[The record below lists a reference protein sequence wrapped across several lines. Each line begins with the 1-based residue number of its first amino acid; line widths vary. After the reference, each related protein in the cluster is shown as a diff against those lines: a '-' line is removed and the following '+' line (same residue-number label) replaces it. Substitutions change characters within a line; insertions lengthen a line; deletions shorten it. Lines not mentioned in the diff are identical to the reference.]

1 MLLLLTAIALIN
13 YSPFQTYLAGK
24 AADILSKQLK
34 TKVSVGHVH
43 IGLLNSVEIQEV
55 FLQDQTG
62 DTLVYA
68 GGIEARITDWFIFKK
83 KPVLHYLGVRNTYV
97 HLHRRDSAVWNYAFI
112 EDAFSS
118 PSQSPKDTTTGKP
131 FEFDLDKIQL
141 KDVRVFMDDGWVGE
155 DLRIKIG
162 YMLADA
168 NNINTVDELINLNKI
183 ELKESGM
190 MVREYDGLRPPH
202 LKPKHSLAFDS
213 TPFNPDHWKVKADQL
228 LLESCFFSYDD
239 GEDIPVAGHFDE
251 THMNITGINIDATGI
266 NIVGDTITAKLQNMT
281 AAERCGINIK
291 KMTCDVSVSPIAS
304 ICSNLYMETNHSILR
319 DYYAM
324 HYRHFPDF
332 NNYLDSVTMVAQLR
346 DARVDKRDVMFFAPQ
361 LQDFPD
367 MVLTIDG
374 RGKGTVT
381 DLTASDLSVTD
392 GFFTLKG
399 NLAMQ
404 GLPDINSTLITF
416 RDGEI
421 TTTGKGIVHYAPAL
435 RNNPVFSADSVSYLR
450 FNGIFEGYIENF
462 RVAGAFKSN
471 LGEAV
476 TDISLIMPG
485 FHPDSAT
492 YSGSLST
499 SHLQLGKVLQQSLLG
514 DITTDQKVSG
524 RSFNPDNMQMRL
536 DGLIK
541 EFQVNGYRYHNI
553 ITEGTLA
560 RQQFDGRVLVDDP
573 NLALDF
579 DGHLNYSGNDLRINA
594 TAHLLACN
602 LRAVRL
608 VSDSLTA
615 SADFFLNCTG
625 NNIDNFFGSAKLFNI
640 DLRRNAHRLDIDS
653 VYVLS
658 EGDSVNRALK
668 VTSDAFNADINGR
681 YKLSEL
687 PVAVQYYLS
696 QYIPNYV
703 RQPDTKLSGQQF
715 DFTLNTHEVDSIF
728 AVVLPIVRGFDDAKV
743 KGSFNTTAGTIS
755 VDAFVPWGKVG
766 LLELTGA
773 ELVGVGDLN
782 RLSLNTTVAFAS
794 LADSA
799 VKGAMSLNTSVAN
812 DSIGFT
818 LSTISPDQESSA
830 LFSGL
835 IRAHEDTLTLTT
847 APSQFYLSRVKW
859 DIAGGSTVQYSD
871 KYLSVERVLLTS
883 GIQQISVSG
892 TPANGGTVL
901 LNAHNLDVAHL
912 GNIAGFAG
920 YQPDGRIDATVSVN
934 DMFGNL
940 RINANVRASG
950 VKLGNDT
957 VGNINIVGF
966 YDEKRKLISIDPQT
980 GIFRNN
986 AAAMI
991 SGTVSLD
998 SATGQR
1004 IEGTLR
1010 FRDARLAWGA
1020 PFLAGLMSNLKGDIN
1035 GSVGIS
1041 GTIPKPSIDGALSL
1055 SDASLRFDY
1064 LGCTYKIPVAAVGIS
1079 NTRIDFGRITLY
1091 DVFGNPAV
1099 MSGYFA
1105 HNMFNRMRM
1114 RLNFTTPKF
1123 EVMNLTH
1130 AENDLFY
1137 GKLIAG
1143 MDSFTVRGPFNNV
1156 KLNLYGGKPAAKSTI
1171 YIPASTGNYTGGYS
1185 YVTFKSYGEVQEVK
1199 KKVKDKLSINLEADL
1214 NPLAE
1219 IHIVMDPA
1227 TNDEI
1232 VATGSGNIQ
1241 MDVPPNNDMRMTGTY
1256 TIADGTY
1263 TLTFP
1268 QLALHRVFRLSNGST
1283 IAFNGPFASTNLDV
1297 DAIYSVK
1304 ARLFDILNDADKAL
1318 LSDNDKRDA
1327 QVMQFVNVILHMNG
1341 PIYSSRL
1348 SFDLDVDGKQSGA
1361 SVPYQKLQQINK
1373 DDRRK
1378 SDQVA
1383 GLLLVGSFIPE
1394 DGPFGSSF
1402 GSSALSGTVNNVSQM
1417 ISNTASTGLTK
1428 IVNKLLGNRN
1438 VNVAVKYTNYNFN
1451 DATNVGGSVNRNQ
1464 LKLGVTKNYL
1474 NDRLLVSLGSTS
1486 DWGKPANTNAATS
1499 VNFAG
1504 DFRLQYLLSGTNGLR
1519 LSAFQT
1525 SDFDVV
1531 QNKNV
1536 QRVGAGIGWR
1546 RSFDNLG
1553 EFFGGNKYR
1562 QKQATL
1568 QQAREAAAAADTTT
1582 RKANK
1587 PVKAGKGKK

>member
-1 MLLLLTAIALIN
+1 VLIN

-24 AADILSKQLK
+24 AADMLSKQLK
-34 TKVSVGHVH
+34 TKVAVGHVR

-55 FLQDQTG
+55 YLQDQTG

-68 GGIEARITDWFIFKK
+68 GGIEARITDWFIFKN

-97 HLHRRDSAVWNYAFI
+97 HLHRRHSAVWNYAFI

-118 PSQSPKDTTTGKP
+118 PSQSPKDTTPGKP
-131 FEFDLDKIQL
+131 FELDLDKIQL
-141 KDVRVFMDDGWVGE
+141 KDVRVYMDDGWVGE
-155 DLRIKIG
+155 DLRLIIG

-168 NNINTVDELINLNKI
+168 NNVDLVEELINLNKI
-183 ELKESGM
+183 ELRESGVT
-190 MVREYDGLRPPH
+190 VREYDGLRPPH
-202 LKPKHSLAFDS
+202 LKPKHSNAFDS
-213 TPFNPDHWKVKADQL
+213 TPFNPDHWKVSADQL
-228 LLESCFFSYDD
+228 LLKSCFFSYDD
-239 GEDIPVAGHFDE
+239 GDDEPVAGEFDE
-251 THMNITGINIDATGI
+251 THMNITGIDIDATGI
-266 NIVGDTITAKLQNMT
+266 NIVGDTITAKLENMA
-281 AAERCGINIK
+281 AAERCGLNIK
-291 KMTCDVSVSPIAS
+291 KMTCNVSVSPIAS
-304 ICSNLYMETNHSILR
+304 VCSNLYLETNHSILR

-332 NNYLDSVTMVAQLR
+332 NDYLDSVTMVTQFR

-361 LQDFPD
+361 LSDFPD
-367 MVLTIDG
+367 MVLTMNG

-381 DLTASDLSVTD
+381 DLNASDLSVTD

-421 TTTGKGIVHYAPAL
+421 TTTGKGIVHYAPGL
-435 RNNPVFSADSVSYLR
+435 KGNPVFSADSVSYLK
-450 FNGIFEGYIENF
+450 FNGIFEGYIDNF
-462 RVAGAFKSN
+462 RVAGNFKSN
-471 LGEAV
+471 LGEV
-476 TDISLIMPG
+476 ITDISLIMPG
-485 FHPDSAT
+485 FHADSAT
-492 YSGSLST
+492 YTGAVT
-499 SHLQLGKVLQQSLLG
+499 TNHLQLGKVLQLPILG
-514 DITTDQKVSG
+514 DITTVQKVTG

-536 DGLIK
+536 DGVIR
-541 EFQVNGYRYHNI
+541 EFQVNGYRYRNI

-560 RQQFDGRVLVDDP
+560 RQQFDGKVLVDDP

-579 DGHLNYSGNDLRINA
+579 DGHLNYSGNYLNINA
-594 TAHLLACN
+594 TAHLLASN
-602 LRAVRL
+602 LRAMRL
-608 VSDSLTA
+608 VSDSITA

-658 EGDSVNRALK
+658 EGDSTNRSLK
-668 VTSDAFNADINGR
+668 VTSGAFNADINGR

-687 PVAVQYYLS
+687 PVSVQYYLS

-703 RQPDTKLSGQQF
+703 RRPDAQLSGQQF
-715 DFTLNTHEVDSIF
+715 NFTLNTNEVDSIF
-728 AVVLPIVRGFDDAKV
+728 AVTMPDIRGFDHARV
-743 KGSFNTTAGTIS
+743 KGSFNTSVGSMS
-755 VDAFVPWGKVG
+755 VDAHVPWAKIGM
-766 LLELTGA
+766 LELTGA

-799 VKGAMSLNTSVAN
+799 IKGAMSLNTTVGNDSVA
-812 DSIGFT
+812 FT
-818 LSTISPDQESSA
+818 LSTVSPDKESSA
-830 LFSGL
+830 MLSGL

-859 DIAGGSTVQYSD
+859 NVAGGSMVQYSD
-871 KYLSVERVLLTS
+871 KYLSVERVFLSS
-883 GIQQISVSG
+883 GIQQISVTGS
-892 TPANGGTVL
+892 PANGGSVL

-912 GNIAGFAG
+912 GNIAGLSG
-920 YQPDGRIDATVSVN
+920 YQPDGRVDATASVN

-940 RINANVRASG
+940 RVNANVRASG
-950 VKLGNDT
+950 VKLGVDT
-957 VGNINIVGF
+957 VGNVNIVGF
-966 YDEKRKLISIDPQT
+966 YDNKRKLISIDPQT
-980 GIFRNN
+980 GISRDN
-986 AAAMI
+986 AMANI
-991 SGTVSLD
+991 SGTLSLD
-998 SATGQR
+998 SATGQKL
-1004 IEGTLR
+1004 EGTLR
-1010 FRDARLAWGA
+1010 FRDARLAWA
-1020 PFLAGLMSNLKGDIN
+1020 SPFLAGLMSNLRGEIN

-1041 GTIPKPSIDGALSL
+1041 GSISKPLIDGALSL

-1064 LGCTYKIPVAAVGIS
+1064 LGCTYKIPSGAVGIS
-1079 NTRIDFGRITLY
+1079 NTRIDFGRMTLY
-1091 DVFGNPAV
+1091 DVFGNTAV
-1099 MSGYFA
+1099 LSGYFA
-1105 HNMFNRMRM
+1105 HDMFNRMRM
-1114 RLNFTTPKF
+1114 RLTFTTPKF

-1130 AENDLFY
+1130 AENELFY

-1143 MDSFTVRGPFNNV
+1143 MDSFTIRGPFNNV
-1156 KLNLYGGKPAAKSTI
+1156 RLNLYGGRPAAKSTI

-1185 YVTFKSYGEVQEVK
+1185 YVTFKTYGAVQEVK
-1199 KKVKDKLSINLEADL
+1199 KKVKDKLSINLDADL
-1214 NPLAE
+1214 NSLAE

-1268 QLALHRVFRLSNGST
+1268 QLAIHRVFRLSNGST
-1283 IAFNGPFASTNLDV
+1283 IAFNGPFAATNLDV

-1304 ARLFDILNDADKAL
+1304 ARLFDLLNDADKAL

-1451 DATNVGGSVNRNQ
+1451 DAASLGGNVNRNQ

-1486 DWGKPANTNAATS
+1486 DWGRPATANAATS
-1499 VNFAG
+1499 INFAG

-1531 QNKNV
+1531 QNKNL

-1568 QQAREAAAAADTTT
+1568 QQAREAAAADTTN
-1582 RKANK
+1582 KQKK
-1587 PVKAGKGKK
+1587 PVKGAKGKK